1 MRLTSDMK
9 TLTYYSHYIR
19 LLPIIAAAGKDGIRM
34 KDLSSQSGIEYS
46 TLSTWLNTHKRG
58 GMVENRNHIYFLSE
72 KGEAVLKTLPP
83 PNTVLA
89 PIFLDVIGDAG
100 EKGISA
106 KDISERSRIIHDI
119 TLAWLRTNC
128 DRFASDRDK
137 VVKVKNGRYG
147 LSKQEGIYY
156 RQRHG
161 VPINGDELDI

>member
-1 MRLTSDMK
+1 
-9 TLTYYSHYIR
+9 
-19 LLPIIAAAGKDGIRM
+19 
-34 KDLSSQSGIEYS
+34 
-46 TLSTWLNTHKRG
+46 
-58 GMVENRNHIYFLSE
+58 MVENRNHIYFLSE

-83 PNTVLA
+83 PNA
-89 PIFLDVIGDAG
+89 PIYLDVIGDAG